1 METTNKKYN
10 GIKIDIKKIF
20 NEFLIILVGTYLI
33 SFAINVFL
41 LPNKL
46 STGGASG
53 IGTIFYYIANLP
65 LGVTVMLI
73 NVPLFVFSLVKLG
86 IKFSAKSI
94 FTTTLLSVLLSAF
107 DYTSLIEVLDTDL
120 FISAIFGGLVLG
132 IGLSLLFRV
141 GASSGGSDLLAQI
154 IYKLGKAQSLSQML
168 LIIDTIVILAIVIVF
183 KNVNL
188 GLYSIVAIFV
198 SKKTI
203 DIIFEGIYNTKV
215 VTIITNSSKEI
226 VNDIFVELERG
237 ATLTDVRG
245 AYTDHEY
252 TSITV
257 IITVSQMPKLKN
269 IIMRY
274 DKRALMYVSNANAV
288 FGRGFKQM

>member
-1 METTNKKYN
+1 
-10 GIKIDIKKIF
+10 
-20 NEFLIILVGTYLI
+20 
-33 SFAINVFL
+33 
-41 LPNKL
+41 
-46 STGGASG
+46 
-53 IGTIFYYIANLP
+53 
-65 LGVTVMLI
+65 MLI

-188 GLYSIVAIFV
+188 GLYSIVAILYL
-198 SKKTI
+198 KK
-203 DIIFEGIYNTKV
+203 
-215 VTIITNSSKEI
+215 
-226 VNDIFVELERG
+226 
-237 ATLTDVRG
+237 
-245 AYTDHEY
+245 
-252 TSITV
+252 
-257 IITVSQMPKLKN
+257 Q
-269 IIMRY
+269 
-274 DKRALMYVSNANAV
+274 
-288 FGRGFKQM
+288 

>member
-1 METTNKKYN
+1 METTKKKYN